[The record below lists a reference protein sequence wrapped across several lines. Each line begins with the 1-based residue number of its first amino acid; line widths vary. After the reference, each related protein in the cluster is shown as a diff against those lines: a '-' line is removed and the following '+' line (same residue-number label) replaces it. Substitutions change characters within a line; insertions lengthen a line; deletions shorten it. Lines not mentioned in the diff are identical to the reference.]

1 MSEIWVIK
9 KTAPVRS
16 TLTYASTHTV
26 TFSATFKSN
35 GEIFSSIKCEY
46 LHWSSATP
54 KRSTLRLH
62 YDDTV
67 VTNVCV
73 FWMNNSFTGN
83 AFKFNDEAYRTL
95 EFDTAPTGDLLTW
108 LQANADKQVDTEY
121 LTRKSELTSV
131 ADAIR
136 AKGGTAAQLVYPAG
150 FVSAIQAIQTGVTPQ
165 LIVTTSAGATVT
177 ATKGSETVSG
187 TAGTDGTCTLELSEA
202 GEWSVTSSLNGN
214 SKTQTILIGTQTAD
228 LMLFDPAFANNSW
241 ETIVAACRS
250 GDVPDSWAIGNSK
263 NMTINGAEYQI
274 DIIGKN
280 HDDYADGS
288 GKAPLTFQLH
298 NCYGTAYAMNSTS
311 TNAGGWK
318 ECAMRKTHLPAVL
331 ALMPAEV
338 QSGIR
343 EVSKTTAT
351 KSSDSW
357 LATVS
362 DKLFLLSEVEVFNS
376 TENSETGEGS
386 QYAYYGASGSTV
398 KTLNGT
404 ATSWWLRS
412 PMRTSDYTFCA
423 STLGGEQTHLNA
435 TDERGA
441 AFAFCF

>member
-1 MSEIWVIK
+1 M
-9 KTAPVRS
+9 A
-16 TLTYASTHTV
+16 
-26 TFSATFKSN
+26 
-35 GEIFSSIKCEY
+35 
-46 LHWSSATP
+46 
-54 KRSTLRLH
+54 
-62 YDDTV
+62 
-67 VTNVCV
+67 
-73 FWMNNSFTGN
+73 
-83 AFKFNDEAYRTL
+83 
-95 EFDTAPTGDLLTW
+95 
-108 LQANADKQVDTEY
+108 EY
-121 LTRKSELTSV
+121 LTNTADLTAV

-150 FVSAIQAIQTGVTPQ
+150 FVSAIQTIQTGVTPQ
-165 LIVTTSAGATVT
+165 LIVTTSAGAAVT
-177 ATKGSETVSG
+177 ATKGSKTVSG
-187 TAGTDGTCTLELSEA
+187 TAGADGTCTLELSEA

-214 SKTQTILIGTQTAD
+214 SRTQTVLIGTQMAD
-228 LMLFDPAFANNSW
+228 IRLFEPVFANNSW
-241 ETIVAACRS
+241 ETIIAVCKA
-250 GDVPDSWAIGNSK
+250 GNVPDSWAVGNSK
-263 NMTINGAEYQI
+263 NMTIGGAEYQI

-298 NCYGTAYAMNSTS
+298 NSYGTAYAMKSTS

-343 EVSKTTAT
+343 EVSKTTAA
-351 KSSDSW
+351 KSSDKW
-357 LATVS
+357 LETVP
-362 DKLFLLSEVEVFNS
+362 DKLFLLSEVETFGS
-376 TENSETGEGS
+376 TANSEAGEGS
-386 QYAYYGASGSTV
+386 QYTYYETGGSTV

-423 STLGGEQTHLNA
+423 SSVGGDPTHLNA

>member
-1 MSEIWVIK
+1 M
-9 KTAPVRS
+9 A
-16 TLTYASTHTV
+16 
-26 TFSATFKSN
+26 
-35 GEIFSSIKCEY
+35 
-46 LHWSSATP
+46 
-54 KRSTLRLH
+54 
-62 YDDTV
+62 
-67 VTNVCV
+67 
-73 FWMNNSFTGN
+73 
-83 AFKFNDEAYRTL
+83 
-95 EFDTAPTGDLLTW
+95 
-108 LQANADKQVDTEY
+108 EY
-121 LTRKSELTSV
+121 LTNTADLTAV

-136 AKGGTAAQLVYPAG
+136 AKGGTSAQLVYPAG
-150 FVSAIQAIQTGVTPQ
+150 FVSAIQTIQTGVTPQ
-165 LIVTTSAGATVT
+165 LIVTTSAGAAVA
-177 ATKGSETVSG
+177 ATKGSKTVSG
-187 TAGTDGTCTLELSEA
+187 TAGADGTCTLELSEA

-214 SKTQTILIGTQTAD
+214 SRTQTVLIGTQMAD
-228 LMLFDPAFANNSW
+228 IRLFDSVFANNSW
-241 ETIVAACRS
+241 ETIIAACRS
-250 GDVPDSWAIGNSK
+250 GNVPDSWAVGNSK
-263 NMTINGAEYQI
+263 NMTIGGAEYQI

-298 NCYGTAYAMNSTS
+298 NSYGTAYAMKSTS

-343 EVSKTTAT
+343 EVSKTTAA
-351 KSSDSW
+351 KSSDKW
-357 LATVS
+357 LETVP
-362 DKLFLLSEVEVFNS
+362 DKLFLLSEVETFGS
-376 TENSETGEGS
+376 TANSEAGEGS
-386 QYAYYGASGSTV
+386 QYTYYETGGSTV

-423 STLGGEQTHLNA
+423 SSVGGDPTHLNA